1 MSFLGGPGAYD
12 LGAETTLG
20 QKTKR
25 KNVFRAT
32 HIWYCMLFFSGNC
45 PWTSQSMLMSKS
57 RWFRL
62 FGASSK
68 VPVIRS
74 PSYDGQ
80 KKKSRQLLHPRSD
93 KVP

>member
-1 MSFLGGPGAYD
+1 ML
-12 LGAETTLG
+12 TTYYEDRS
-20 QKTKR
+20 QSVTER
-25 KNVFRAT
+25 DPIPHT
-32 HIWYCMLFFSGNC
+32 HIWYFMLFFSGNC

-80 KKKSRQLLHPRSD
+80 KKPVS
-93 KVP
+93 